1 MAVVGIDLGTTN
13 SLVCVYRNGRAELIP
28 NRLGSF
34 LTPSCVGFA
43 DDGETILVG
52 QAAKDRLITH
62 PELTSASFKR
72 SMGTNRTVLRRG
84 EKYFSGTELSGIL
97 LRYLKENAEEYLGEE
112 ITEAVISVPA
122 YFDDRARSATKA
134 AGELAGLKVERLVNE
149 PSAAALA
156 HRGDDDSPSSFL
168 VFDFGGGTLD
178 VSVADSFDNIIE
190 IVAVAGDTQLGGND
204 IDAALAGAFLDE
216 NGLMREDISSGEYA
230 MVLRAA
236 EQCKIALNTLPSAV
250 MSISLC
256 GRECSAL
263 FTNEKLVKICA
274 PLFRR
279 MERTVLR
286 ALSDARPAVPRLDE
300 VILVGG
306 SSKMVSV
313 RRYLA
318 DLLQAPLRT
327 EVEPDLAVALGAG
340 IKAGIKNRADD
351 IRDVILT
358 DICPF
363 SLGVNVRNRLDGK
376 RALFSPIIPR
386 NTTLPASRVESYTNA
401 FDDQKIMN
409 FIVYQGDS
417 LYCDE
422 NLKLGSLSV
431 DVPPGSK
438 EGSVECRVRFSY
450 DINGILDVDVECL
463 NTGEKKNL
471 LIVGSDVRLT
481 PEEIA
486 RKCAELEKLKIL
498 PQDEE
503 ENAALLSRA
512 ERVYAEINPVHRG
525 VILTGLT
532 AFMEALNTQNS
543 LLIRQQREQLTA
555 LLDCVES
562 GEWEVNE

>member
-1 MAVVGIDLGTTN
+1 MAVIGIDLGTTN
-13 SLVCVYRNGRAELIP
+13 SLVCVFRNGKAELIP
-28 NRLGSF
+28 NKLGSF

-43 DDGETILVG
+43 DDKETILVG

-62 PELTSASFKR
+62 PELTVASFKR
-72 SMGTNRTVLRRG
+72 SMGTKRTLLRRG
-84 EKYFSGTELSGIL
+84 GKYWSATELSSIL

-112 ITEAVISVPA
+112 IEEAVISVPA

-134 AGELAGLKVERLVNE
+134 AGELAGLKIERLVNE

-156 HRGDDDSPSSFL
+156 HRKGEDKPSSFL

-204 IDAALAGAFLDE
+204 IDAALANAFLEE
-216 NGLMREDISSGEYA
+216 NGLVSEDVSPGEYA
-230 MVLRAA
+230 MILRAA
-236 EQCKIALNTLPSAV
+236 EQCKIALNTLPTAV
-250 MSISLC
+250 MSMPID
-256 GRECSAL
+256 GKECSTL
-263 FTNEKLVKICA
+263 FTNEKLAKICA

-286 ALSDARPAVPRLDE
+286 ALSDARPAVTNLDE

-313 RRYLA
+313 RGYLA
-318 DLLQAPLRT
+318 DLLHVPLRT
-327 EVEPDLAVALGAG
+327 DVEPDLAVALGTG
-340 IKAGIKNRADD
+340 IKAGIKRRDKD

-363 SLGVNVRNRLDGK
+363 SLGVNVINHLDGG

-386 NTTLPASRVESYTNA
+386 NTTLPASRIETYSNA
-401 FDDQKIMN
+401 ADNQSVMN
-409 FIVYQGDS
+409 FIVYQGDN

-422 NLKLGSLSV
+422 NLKLGGLTI

-438 EGSVECRVRFSY
+438 AGTVRCDVRFTY
-450 DINGILDVDVECL
+450 DINGILDVDVHCIT
-463 NTGEKKNL
+463 TGEKKNL
-471 LIVGSDVRLT
+471 LIVGSDVRLS

-486 RKCAELEKLKIL
+486 RKCEELEKLKIL

-503 ENAALLSRA
+503 ENAALLARA
-512 ERVYAEINPVHRG
+512 ERVYAEVNPMQRPA
-525 VILTGLT
+525 LFAQLQ
-532 AFMEALNTQNS
+532 AFMSTLSIQNS
-543 LLIRQQREQLTA
+543 LLIRQEREKLES
-555 LLDCVES
+555 LLELIEF
-562 GEWEVNE
+562 GEQEAVK